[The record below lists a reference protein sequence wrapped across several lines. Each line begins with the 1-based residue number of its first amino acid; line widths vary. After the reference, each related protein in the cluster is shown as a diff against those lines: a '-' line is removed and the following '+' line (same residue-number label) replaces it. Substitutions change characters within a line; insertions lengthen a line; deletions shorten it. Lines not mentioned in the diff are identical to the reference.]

1 MASKREKKRSSV
13 PPTHV
18 RDKVAQGVRVTLV
31 GVIVSA
37 GLATVKI
44 AAGLLGNS
52 YALVADGVESLL
64 DIFSAVLVLGGLIIS
79 TTPRSD
85 RFPYGLGKA
94 EPLAALAVAIVLLIA
109 SVGIA
114 ISAVREI
121 LSPQHLPAPFTLV
134 VLVGVVIVKELM
146 FRKLEFEGNT
156 IGSRA
161 VMTDAWHHRSDALTS
176 LAAFVGISIALILG
190 EGYEAADDWAALL
203 ACGIIAF
210 NGFRLLKVSLQDILD
225 VAAPKSTREE
235 IRRIAL
241 AIPEVDGIDVLWVRR
256 SGLSYLVD
264 IHVEVDGS
272 LTVQDGH
279 SIAHVV
285 KDRLMHSQL
294 PILDVLVHIEPAP
307 RVEAPADQVVS
318 TPS

>member
-1 MASKREKKRSSV
+1 MTSEHVKTPKLD
-13 PPTHV
+13 PLPQV
-18 RDKVAQGVRVTLV
+18 RDKVAKGVRVTLI
-31 GVIVSA
+31 GVVVSA

-79 TTPRSD
+79 TAPRSD

-134 VLVGVVIVKELM
+134 VLVGVVIVKEVM

-176 LAAFVGISIALILG
+176 LAAFVGISIALVLG
-190 EGYEAADDWAALL
+190 EGYESADDWAALL
-203 ACGIIAF
+203 ACGIIAY
-210 NGFRLLKVSLQDILD
+210 NGLRLLKASMQDILD
-225 VAAPKSTREE
+225 IAAPRSTRDE

-241 AIPEVDGIDVLWVRR
+241 SIPQVEGIDVLWVRG
-256 SGLSYLVD
+256 SGLSYLID
-264 IHVEVDGS
+264 IHVEVDGALS
-272 LTVQDGH
+272 VQEGH
-279 SIAHVV
+279 TIAHDV
-285 KDRLMHSQL
+285 KDRLMNSDV
-294 PILDVLVHIEPAP
+294 PILDVLVHIEPSP
-307 RVEAPADQVVS
+307 TPKPVVESPITEES
-318 TPS
+318 

>member
-1 MASKREKKRSSV
+1 MADPEVKA
-13 PPTHV
+13 PPADPPPYV
-18 RDKVAQGVRVTLV
+18 RDKVAKGVRVTLISV
-31 GVIVSA
+31 VVSA
-37 GLATVKI
+37 VLATVKI

-64 DIFSAVLVLGGLIIS
+64 DIFSGLLVLGGLIIS
-79 TTPRSD
+79 TAPRSD

-94 EPLAALAVAIVLLIA
+94 EPVAALAVAIVLLIA

-114 ISAVREI
+114 ISAVHEI

-134 VLVGVVIVKELM
+134 VLVGVVIVKEGLY
-146 FRKLEFEGNT
+146 RKLELEGNS

-161 VMTDAWHHRSDALTS
+161 VVTDAWHQRSDALTS
-176 LAAFVGISIALILG
+176 LAAFVGISVALILG
-190 EGYEAADDWAALL
+190 EGYEAADDWAALV

-210 NGFRLLKVSLQDILD
+210 NGIRLLKVSLQDILD
-225 VAAPKSTREE
+225 IAAPRSTQEE

-241 AIPEVDGIDVLWVRR
+241 SIPEVEGIDVLWVRG

-272 LTVQDGH
+272 LSVQEGH
-279 SIAHVV
+279 TIAHIV
-285 KDRLMHSQL
+285 KDRLMTSDL
-294 PILDVLVHIEPAP
+294 PILDVLVHIEPAG
-307 RVEAPADQVVS
+307 RDKS
-318 TPS
+318 